1 MIFETVSLKY
11 GIEMTVGFWLA
22 LDWFW
27 NLDYWKGLWNGLVG
41 TRTGW
46 QSPSFRGGA
55 AEISIKSESLLKC
68 CLENDELKTSAIL
81 FELSRKGWFM
91 LSKWVSKEEIVI

>member
-1 MIFETVSLKY
+1 MGPEPGGK
-11 GIEMTVGFWLA
+11 
-22 LDWFW
+22 
-27 NLDYWKGLWNGLVG
+27 
-41 TRTGW
+41 
-46 QSPSFRGGA
+46 SPSFRGGA

-91 LSKWVSKEEIVI
+91 LSKWTNKEEIVI

>member
-1 MIFETVSLKY
+1 MR
-11 GIEMTVGFWLA
+11 
-22 LDWFW
+22 
-27 NLDYWKGLWNGLVG
+27 NGLVG

-81 FELSRKGWFM
+81 FELSRKG
-91 LSKWVSKEEIVI
+91 